1 MLAAVLPAGSLSLP
15 SSAGAAARSAPAS
28 PRLDARDLAGLR
40 KRLLRA
46 AQQQLRDPELAED
59 VVQEAVLA
67 LVQGQSRFR
76 GESLLSTY
84 AFSILR
90 NKVAD
95 ALRQRS
101 RHGHLERYE
110 RDDGEAEDTGLEEHP
125 EVHHHQEAAPW
136 TLPEAA
142 AEQRDFYRVLQAG
155 LDALPARTRE
165 VFLMREW
172 LGWDTEDIQASLGVS
187 AANVWVMLHRA
198 RKHLRLHLTEHWFG
212 A

>member
-1 MLAAVLPAGSLSLP
+1 MLAAALPAGSLSFP
-15 SSAGAAARSAPAS
+15 PVGAAACGATPPAPLGAVELAS
-28 PRLDARDLAGLR
+28 LR

-46 AQQQLRDPELAED
+46 AQQQLRESDLAED
-59 VVQEAVLA
+59 VVQETVLA

-101 RHGHLERYE
+101 RHAHLERYE
-110 RDDGEAEDTGLEEHP
+110 RDDGDLEDASLEEHP
-125 EVHHHQEAAPW
+125 EVHRHQDAAPW

-172 LGWDTEDIQASLGVS
+172 LGWDTEEIQASLGVS

-198 RKHLRLHLTEHWFG
+198 RKHLRRHLIEHWFG